1 MNAEI
6 ITIGDE
12 ILIGQIV
19 DTNSQWIA
27 KELNKIGISVYQ
39 ITSIQDDTKHITK
52 AIAEAQENAEIVIIT
67 GGLGPTKDDI
77 TKHTITTYFQDSL
90 VLNEEVE
97 THIKNLFAKINYPF
111 TEVNRQQALVP
122 TKSEVLF
129 NELGTA
135 PGMWLENEKGI
146 VVSMPGVPNEM
157 KGIVSKELLPKL
169 QYKFDLP
176 FIYHKTILTYGMGES
191 MVADRLET
199 WEDALPKHIKLAYLP
214 QYGKLMLR
222 LTAKG
227 DNEQFLIDSVAE
239 EVEKMQQII
248 GDIIVG
254 YDENETMEALVGKLL
269 TENKATLAIA
279 ESCTGGKIAETI
291 TSVPGSSAYFIGGI
305 VPYNVKIKIQEL
317 EVLQET
323 VDKYTVVSEEVAKEM
338 ALGIQ
343 KKFGTD
349 YAIATTGNAG
359 PTKDLTDE
367 TVGTVYISIA
377 SPAGIC
383 VEKFNFGQ
391 PREKVIHRTT
401 LKSLELLQK
410 EIRKNILNSL

>member
-12 ILIGQIV
+12 ILIGQIA

-27 KELNKIGISVYQ
+27 KQLNKIGISVFQ
-39 ITSIQDDTKHITK
+39 ITSIQDDAKHIIK
-52 AIAEAQENAEIVIIT
+52 AIEEAQENADIVLIT

-77 TKHTITTYFQDSL
+77 TKHTITTYFHDSL
-90 VLNEEVE
+90 VLNKDVE
-97 THIKNLFAKINYPF
+97 SHIEQLFAKFDYPF

-122 TKSEVLF
+122 SRAEVLF

-157 KGIVSKELLPKL
+157 KGIVSNELLPKI
-169 QYKFDLP
+169 QQKYKLP
-176 FIYHKTILTYGMGES
+176 FIYHQTIVTYGMGES
-191 MVADRLET
+191 MVAEKLEN

-214 QYGKLMLR
+214 NYGKLLLR

-227 DNEQFLIDSVAE
+227 TNEQFLINSVAK

-254 YDENETMEALVGKLL
+254 LEEGETLEVSIGKLL
-269 TENKATLAIA
+269 TEKKLTIATA
-279 ESCTGGKIAETI
+279 ESCTGGKIAEII

-305 VPYNVKIKIQEL
+305 VSYNARIKVQEL
-317 EVLQET
+317 GVLQET
-323 VDKYTVVSEEVAKEM
+323 IATHTVVSEEVAKEM

-343 KKFGTD
+343 KKFNVD

-359 PTKDLTDE
+359 PTTDLTDE

-377 SPAGIC
+377 SPNGIM

-391 PREKVIHRTT
+391 PRQKVIHRTT

-410 EIRKNILNSL
+410 EIRKNILNCL